1 MGPIFQDLL
10 KIKQMEIQ
18 LNKCDITESGAADGT
33 NALGSESYMTE
44 LPWKKLWR
52 SYAPFDYY
60 FWYTLCAPLP
70 FV

>member
-44 LPWKKLWR
+44 LP
-52 SYAPFDYY
+52 
-60 FWYTLCAPLP
+60 
-70 FV
+70 